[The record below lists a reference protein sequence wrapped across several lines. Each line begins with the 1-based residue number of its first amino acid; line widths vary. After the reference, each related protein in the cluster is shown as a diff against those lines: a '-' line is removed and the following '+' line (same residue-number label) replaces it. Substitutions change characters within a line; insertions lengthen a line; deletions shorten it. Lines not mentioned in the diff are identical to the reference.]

1 MAEDVHIPVNRF
13 KLIMQTALF
22 SGLGIT
28 ALLVSFYLADNTS
41 ISPLIWKI
49 PGGALCFFGILAAAA
64 KAKKRTD
71 KTAGI
76 SFTKEGVLD
85 TSSDISLGLIKWKD
99 IISIDEKDSL
109 RDELLIIQVKRQEQ
123 YVKNAKNSAI
133 GRLLQQNIRKFG
145 TPVVIE
151 ASNLSCSIKEL
162 VETAIEQRE
171 KQR

>member
-13 KLIMQTALF
+13 KLMMQTALF

-41 ISPLIWKI
+41 VNPLIWQI
-49 PGGALCFFGILAAAA
+49 PGGVLCFFGILAAAA

-71 KTAGI
+71 KVAGV
-76 SFTKEGVLD
+76 SFTNEGILD
-85 TSSDISLGLIKWKD
+85 TSSDISFGLIKWKD
-99 IISIDEKDSL
+99 IISIDEESSL
-109 RDELLIIQVKRQEQ
+109 KNGLLIIQVRRQEQ
-123 YVKNAKNSAI
+123 YVQNAKNSAI

-145 TPVVIE
+145 TPVVID
-151 ASNLSCSIKEL
+151 ASILTSSIKEL
-162 VETAIEQRE
+162 INTSVEQRE